1 MSTLGWARA
10 ASRTADT
17 LRRGAWYPILETT
30 PDGKVVVVQVDNRPV
45 RVSRM
50 DVEVRAEPPSQWC
63 VVNRTG
69 VMRPTFGGQAPLP
82 RYAVCPS
89 CRERQ
94 DFDGQPEKLT
104 CQRCKKESEVD
115 WTDGF

>member
-1 MSTLGWARA
+1 MSSLGWAR
-10 ASRTADT
+10 STSSTADT
-17 LRRGAWYPILETT
+17 LRRGAWYPIVEKT
-30 PDGKVVVVQVDNRPV
+30 PDGKVVVVEVDNKPV
-45 RVSRM
+45 RVSRV
-50 DVEVRAEPPSQWC
+50 DVEVRDDAPSMWC

-94 DFDGQPEKLT
+94 DFNGHPESMT
-104 CQRCKKESEVD
+104 CQRCKKESKVD
-115 WTDGF
+115 YVDAV